1 MYMYMY
7 MHVHLHLQL
16 MRQHNVG
23 RDLLPPKKISGNLSK
38 QLIDRRR
45 QLLEQYLQK
54 MIHSESQI
62 SQSTELLEF
71 LDVPAHVSIM

>member
-1 MYMYMY
+1 MCMY
-7 MHVHLHLQL
+7 MHVHAHLQL

-54 MIHSESQI
+54 MIHSEPQI
-62 SQSTELLEF
+62 SQSAELLEF